1 MAKNISRRSFIKA
14 LGGGAAAAAPLLAAC
29 TGDKKPSAA
38 AAREPQPSPL
48 DSALCEFLLNH
59 CLLEPGTLNA
69 LARYLPVSIFPN
81 AMIRRILE
89 AFYASI
95 GASTDPVLDLQEAD
109 PQVAAFLG
117 AVATQR
123 DRVGIHEHYQPKDVA
138 RNLICKAWS
147 RHLQQCVDESA
158 QSGDKIRELCGV
170 SAEEAE
176 ALRAMPPPVH
186 PTPAPEELADLAPVS
201 AAPAEPS
208 FLRASDEDFTSSAQ
222 APVSATW
229 QPGLSA
235 YFDEG
240 ITDNPD
246 EPDDDLPDNL

>member
-1 MAKNISRRSFIKA
+1 M
-14 LGGGAAAAAPLLAAC
+14 
-29 TGDKKPSAA
+29 
-38 AAREPQPSPL
+38 
-48 DSALCEFLLNH
+48 
-59 CLLEPGTLNA
+59 
-69 LARYLPVSIFPN
+69 
-81 AMIRRILE
+81 
-89 AFYASI
+89 
-95 GASTDPVLDLQEAD
+95 
-109 PQVAAFLG
+109 AAFLG

-158 QSGDKIRELCGV
+158 QSGDMSPEAVRKRAEYTRTIRQLRTWATGESKIRELCGV

-229 QPGLSA
+229 QPVFSA